1 MKLLLISLL
10 LVTFPIVGKC
20 QFVGLNKFEIK
31 KQLAEKGTVL
41 RDTIISERKAAACF
55 IYDYGI
61 IQFFFDS
68 ENKCS
73 GFLIFPDTAKNANT
87 IIAHL
92 NENMI
97 SEQSGVWKSF
107 QNSLLIEYKLYYI
120 DNGGVIITVK
130 RVE

>member
-1 MKLLLISLL
+1 MKLFFLVISFVL
-10 LVTFPIVGKC
+10 FPIVGRC
-20 QFVGLNKFEIK
+20 QFVGLSRFEIK
-31 KQLAEKGTVL
+31 KQSADKGIVL
-41 RDTIISERKAAACF
+41 RDTIISERKAAVSVVE
-55 IYDYGI
+55 DYGTL
-61 IQFFFDS
+61 QFFFDS

-73 GFLIFPDTAKNANT
+73 GFLIFPDNAKNANI

-92 NENMI
+92 NEHMI

-107 QNSLLIEYKLYYI
+107 QNELLVEYKLYYI

>member
-1 MKLLLISLL
+1 MKLFLLALL
-10 LVTFPIVGKC
+10 LMMFPVAVKC
-20 QFVGLNKFEIK
+20 QFVGLSKFDIK

-41 RDTIISERKAAACF
+41 RDTIISERKAAACV
-55 IYDYGI
+55 IDDYGTL
-61 IQFFFDS
+61 QFFFDS

-73 GFLIFPDTAKNANT
+73 GFLIFPDSAKNANT

-92 NENMI
+92 NEHMI

-107 QNSLLIEYKLYYI
+107 QNGLLIEHKLYYV

-130 RVE
+130 HVQ